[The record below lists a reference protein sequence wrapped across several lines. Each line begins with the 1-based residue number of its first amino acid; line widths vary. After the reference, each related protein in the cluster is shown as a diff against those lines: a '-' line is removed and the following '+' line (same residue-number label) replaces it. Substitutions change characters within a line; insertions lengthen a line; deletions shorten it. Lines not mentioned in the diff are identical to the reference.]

1 MDQIEEIKSK
11 IDIVELISE
20 YITVKKAGR
29 NFKAKCPFHGE
40 KTPSF
45 MVSPQLQI
53 FKCFGCNES
62 GDAIKF
68 LQLYERMEFVEAL
81 EFLAK
86 RVGVTLKRAAPS
98 GNELIKRKIYQV
110 NQETAKLYNYILTK
124 HPLGKM
130 ALEYIVGR
138 GITEKSIETFQ
149 IGFSPLNPNALSG
162 YLVGK
167 KSFNPSEV
175 IQSGI
180 AVPSSYNPGK
190 IIDRFRGRLTFP
202 LRDHR
207 ENIIGFSGRIIPGLL
222 KNENQT
228 GKYINTPETV
238 AYHKGSNLY
247 GFWLSKDLIKKKN
260 EAVVVEGELDLISC
274 WQIGIKNVV
283 AIKGTAFTEEQT
295 KFIKRFSD
303 KLILALDEDFAGS
316 NASLRSIQLAEKE
329 GLEITAVDLKG
340 KFKDPDEA
348 AQKDPVFLTNAIGKA
363 IPVWDFVIKATT
375 KKYDQKTIEG
385 KKKILAEALPF
396 LTGIENEVVKSHYLG
411 KLARVLKVDAESVL
425 IEAEKIY
432 QKQFIS
438 SPIVPTS
445 TGQAASSRREIL
457 EAYFLG
463 LIFSVANPKKYLT
476 LENKN
481 LFESHRWIRIFS
493 LARRFSKKS
502 KFDPGKF
509 LNLLPDELKPKFEE
523 IFIAQKEEEEPEKE
537 INDVILEI
545 KKATIREELNHL
557 SLEITKAEKQKDQ
570 ETTIK
575 LEKKFSLRAQ
585 RLVELSR
592 DE

>member
-1 MDQIEEIKSK
+1 MDQIEEIKGK

-20 YITVKKAGR
+20 YITLKKAGR
-29 NFKAKCPFHGE
+29 NYKANCPFHGE

-53 FKCFGCNES
+53 FKCFGCGES
-62 GDAIKF
+62 GDVIKF
-68 LQLYERMEFVEAL
+68 LQLYERMDFVEAL

-86 RVGVTLKRAAPS
+86 RVGITLKRTRPS

-110 NQETAKLYNYILTK
+110 NQETARLYNFILTK
-124 HPLGKM
+124 HPLGKK

-138 GITEKSIETFQ
+138 GITTKSIETFQ
-149 IGFSPLNPNALSG
+149 IGFSPLNPNALAN

-167 KSFNPSEV
+167 KGFSPSEV
-175 IQSGI
+175 IQSGLAI
-180 AVPSSYNPGK
+180 ASSYTLGK
-190 IIDRFRGRLTFP
+190 TIDRFRGRLIFP

-228 GKYINTPETV
+228 GKYINTPETA
-238 AYHKGSNLY
+238 AYHKASNLY
-247 GFWLSKDLIKKKN
+247 GFWLSKDHIKKKN

-283 AIKGTAFTEEQT
+283 AIKGTAFTEDQT
-295 KFIKRFSD
+295 KLIKRFSD

-329 GLEITAVDLKG
+329 GLQITAIDLKE

-348 AQKDPVFLTNAIGKA
+348 AQKNPLYLKKVMEKA

-375 KKYDQKTIEG
+375 KKHNLKTIEG

-396 LTGIENEVVKSHYLG
+396 LTGIENEVVKSHYLR
-411 KLARVLKVDAESVL
+411 KLAKILKVDTESVL

-432 QKQFIS
+432 QKQFITPPTA
-438 SPIVPTS
+438 SPITS
-445 TGQAASSRREIL
+445 QVTDSRREVL
-457 EAYFLG
+457 ETYLLG
-463 LIFSVANPKKYLT
+463 LIFSVANPKKYLS
-476 LENKN
+476 LENKK
-481 LFESHRWIRIFS
+481 LFKSHRWKRIFS
-493 LARRFSKKS
+493 IARKFSKKS

-523 IFIAQKEEEEPEKE
+523 IFLTQKQGEEPEKE
-537 INDVILEI
+537 IKEVILEI
-545 KKATIREELNHL
+545 NKTAIKEELNQL
-557 SLEITKAEKQKDQ
+557 FLEITKAEKQKNQ
-570 ETTIK
+570 KIIEK
-575 LEKKFSLRAQ
+575 LEKKFALRS
-585 RLVELSR
+585 RKLVELSR